1 MHRNLAGKKRATPRV
16 PPQVS
21 DVPHLLP
28 QPGPAGRDSRGH
40 QGLLVAP
47 RDAGQE
53 SRLAMTDPI
62 ADMLTRIRNANQ
74 ALLEKVDMPA
84 SRFKVEIAKTLK
96 AEGFIRAYKLIDDNK
111 QGVLRVYL
119 KFGPGNERV
128 ILGLRR
134 GSRPGPPG
142 YRRAA
147 PTAR

>member
-1 MHRNLAGKKRATPRV
+1 M
-16 PPQVS
+16 
-21 DVPHLLP
+21 
-28 QPGPAGRDSRGH
+28 
-40 QGLLVAP
+40 
-47 RDAGQE
+47 
-53 SRLAMTDPI
+53 AMTDPI

-134 GSRPGPPG
+134 VSRPGLRV
-142 YRRAA
+142 YRKAA
-147 PTAR
+147 QIPRVMSGLGVAIVSTSQGVMTGKQARQRSLGGEVLCTVW